1 MTQPRLQWGSTDRMR
16 MRRIFI
22 RLVELL
28 LIENDHTPMWYD
40 WLWMVFDWIDGSHAL
55 DMYDKV
61 IMWDYLRLIPPSVHR
76 GMVVPASPSHWMWF
90 TENYR
95 DARAERVNRRIT
107 LR

>member
-1 MTQPRLQWGSTDRMR
+1 M
-16 MRRIFI
+16 
-22 RLVELL
+22 
-28 LIENDHTPMWYD
+28 IENDHTTMWYD

-61 IMWDYLRLIPPSVHR
+61 IMWDYLRLIPPPVHR

-90 TENYR
+90 TEDYR
-95 DARAERVNRRIT
+95 DARAEQVNRRIT